1 MQSLVF
7 ISDSGFKHEFSSI
20 FMTELGQEYAGEN
33 SDGSIELNNELLR
46 NRSFLRATKHG
57 NFFISAKYVV
67 SVPIQN
73 YFITSNK
80 IAFL

>member
-1 MQSLVF
+1 MQALVF

-57 NFFISAKYVV
+57 KFLIIAKYVA

-73 YFITSNK
+73 YVYDI
-80 IAFL
+80 

>member
-1 MQSLVF
+1 
-7 ISDSGFKHEFSSI
+7 
-20 FMTELGQEYAGEN
+20 MTELGQEYAGEN

>member
-1 MQSLVF
+1 MQSWVF

-33 SDGSIELNNELLR
+33 SDGSIELNNELFR

-57 NFFISAKYVV
+57 KFLIRVKYFA
-67 SVPIQN
+67 SVQYKII
-73 YFITSNK
+73 FMASNK
-80 IAFL
+80 IVFL